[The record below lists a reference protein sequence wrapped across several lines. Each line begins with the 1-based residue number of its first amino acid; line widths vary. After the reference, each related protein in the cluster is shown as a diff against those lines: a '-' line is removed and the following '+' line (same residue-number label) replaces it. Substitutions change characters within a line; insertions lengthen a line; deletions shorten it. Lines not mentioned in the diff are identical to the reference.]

1 MQVPIGC
8 AGVPVYPG
16 DIIVGDEEGVVCV
29 PRELAAEIAQ
39 AAVDQEK
46 LEEFILGEIDGGAP
60 LRGTYPPGEATLARY
75 RAEQAS

>member
-39 AAVDQEK
+39 AAVDQEE
-46 LEEFILGEIDGGAP
+46 LEEFVLAEIDGDAP
-60 LRGTYPPGEATLARY
+60 VRGTYPPDEATLARY
-75 RAEQAS
+75 RAQQAN